1 MSDEVEREDAA
12 PAVPPSH
19 RDLLERPLYACL
31 ATVREDGAPLA
42 NPMWFLWEPGSGVLL
57 FTHTTTRH
65 NYRNVR
71 REPRVAV
78 LISDPEEPLR
88 YLQVHGRVEAI
99 TPDPTGAF
107 HEQLQLRYHGRVGEV
122 GEREARV
129 VITVRPTR
137 IVTGQ
142 GIRERRHARRA
153 AAARTG
159 TVAPAGGTV

>member
-78 LISDPEEPLR
+78 LISDPKSR
-88 YLQVHGRVEAI
+88 CATSRS
-99 TPDPTGAF
+99 TGASK
-107 HEQLQLRYHGRVGEV
+107 RSR
-122 GEREARV
+122 RTPPARS
-129 VITVRPTR
+129 TSSSSSGTTGGWVRWAS
-137 IVTGQ
+137 
-142 GIRERRHARRA
+142 ARR
-153 AAARTG
+153 G
-159 TVAPAGGTV
+159 L